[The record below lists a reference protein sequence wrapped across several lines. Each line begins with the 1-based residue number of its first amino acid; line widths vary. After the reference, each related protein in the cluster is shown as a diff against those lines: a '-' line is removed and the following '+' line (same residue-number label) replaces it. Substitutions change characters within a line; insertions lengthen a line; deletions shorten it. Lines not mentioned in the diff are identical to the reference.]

1 MTGAAGVASAGEG
14 HGSHHAS
21 QTLNIKTHGLSYEL
35 STTSVSSGLVTTTLY
50 NTGKQPHQAQIG
62 MFKSGM
68 GVDNFKKALKD
79 PNPNAILGVFESF
92 VGGPNVVAPGE
103 TQTTIQNLDRGNY
116 LVLCFVPDPTTGM
129 PHFAMGMYAPFK
141 VVGDRPHGRVHASQK
156 VYAVDEM
163 RFRVPDE
170 LSSNSIVRFEN
181 HAAKDIHEFSIGRL
195 HDGMTADDV
204 QKWAAAPNGPPP
216 FDDAGGAGA
225 LSPGG
230 REWFTL
236 DLAPGRYVAFCL
248 VPDEETGVP
257 HAATGMVKEF
267 TVVEDD

>member
-1 MTGAAGVASAGEG
+1 M
-14 HGSHHAS
+14 
-21 QTLNIKTHGLSYEL
+21 
-35 STTSVSSGLVTTTLY
+35 
-50 NTGKQPHQAQIG
+50 
-62 MFKSGM
+62 
-68 GVDNFKKALKD
+68 
-79 PNPNAILGVFESF
+79 FESF
-92 VGGPNVVAPGE
+92 TGGPNVVPPGG
-103 TQTTIQNLDRGNY
+103 TQTTIQNLDAGDY
-116 LVLCFVPDPTTGM
+116 LLLCFVPDPTTHM
-129 PHFAMGMYAPFK
+129 PHFAMGMYAPFQ
-141 VVGDRPHGRVHASQK
+141 VVGPTRHGRVHASQK

-163 RFRVPDE
+163 RFVVPDE
-170 LSSNSIVRFEN
+170 LTSDSIVRFEN
-181 HAAKDIHEFSIGRL
+181 HAAMDIHEFSIGRL

-216 FDDAGGAGA
+216 FDEAGGAGA

-267 TVVEDD
+267 TVVAGDGD